1 MTILLIF
8 DVETSGLLPRDYK
21 MGTLFGNLSRFPYI
35 LQLSYLLYDL
45 ERAVVIETYN
55 QYITK
60 PTDLTV
66 SKEITD
72 LTGISEDILKEKGIP
87 IEKALESFK
96 NAYLRASCLIAHNL
110 NFDSTMISIEIERN
124 QSYMTPQNYNV
135 MINIFNK
142 NNFYDYGILFE
153 CTMQMTVN
161 FCNLERTNS
170 RGVYKKLPKLLELYQ
185 ILFDTTLDNLHN
197 SMVDVFACLR
207 CYLKYKYQYTIEE
220 SEFHTMIEKALS
232 VDI

>member
-1 MTILLIF
+1 MTIILIF

-21 MGTLFGNLSRFPYI
+21 IGQSLKDLARFPHI

-45 ERAVVIETYN
+45 ERGMVIETYN

-60 PTDLTV
+60 PEGLTL
-66 SKEITD
+66 SQEITD

-96 NAYLRASCLIAHNL
+96 KAYLHASRLIAHNFD
-110 NFDSTMISIEIERN
+110 FDSTMINIEIERN
-124 QSYMTPQNYNV
+124 RQWMIPQNYN
-135 MINIFNK
+135 ILLNIFNK
-142 NNFYDYGILFE
+142 NVSDNREIAFE
-153 CTMQMTVN
+153 CTMQMTVD

-170 RGVYKKLPKLLELYQ
+170 RGVYKKLPRLSELYQ
-185 ILFDTTLDNLHN
+185 ILFDTTLENLHN

-207 CYLKYKYQYTIEE
+207 CYLKYKHHYVIEE
-220 SEFHTMIEKALS
+220 SEFHAMISHALS
-232 VDI
+232 